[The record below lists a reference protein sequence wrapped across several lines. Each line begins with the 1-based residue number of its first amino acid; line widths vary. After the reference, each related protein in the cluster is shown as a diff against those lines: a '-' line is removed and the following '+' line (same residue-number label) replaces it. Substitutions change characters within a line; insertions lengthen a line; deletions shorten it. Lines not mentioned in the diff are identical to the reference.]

1 MTELQ
6 LVETMR
12 QQAVVSSLQVAEHFH
27 KSHNHVL
34 RDINNLLGGVS
45 KIGETPSPKMF
56 FKSTYTHEQ
65 NGETYPMYYMNRDG
79 FSLLV
84 MGFTGKKAL
93 EWKLKYIAAFNAMEK
108 RLAEIQSQEYLD
120 ARKEGKAVRREFTD
134 EIKRYAALAESQG
147 HKGTAKFAYSN
158 ITKLVKKPFGARKDA
173 GTGQLVLIA
182 ATEQVLQKALAP
194 MIDAGQDAKE
204 IYAALKG
211 KVDTVAPVLL
221 GTA

>member
-1 MTELQ
+1 MTNELQ

-27 KSHNHVL
+27 KRHD
-34 RDINNLLGGVS
+34 RLLQSIEELYGDLHQFV
-45 KIGETPSPKMF
+45 EMF
-56 FKSTYTHEQ
+56 KPATYEDSYGRKQ
-65 NGETYPMYYMNRDG
+65 KMYYMNRDG

-93 EWKLKYIAAFNAMEK
+93 EWKLKYIAAFNTMEK

-120 ARKEGKAVRREFTD
+120 ARREGKAVRREFTD

-158 ITKLVKKPFGARKDA
+158 FSKLVKKPFGARKDA